1 MLYQGNTTQ
10 LICVSGYIGCLVDKF
25 YTSFPVFYC
34 IFFPSENLCF
44 LYAAHD
50 IEGTKRFI
58 EIQTNVSIDNSISI
72 PGTPY
77 LLEYLTKLNSYH
89 CCSGLESCS

>member
-1 MLYQGNTTQ
+1 MRNFT
-10 LICVSGYIGCLVDKF
+10 I
-25 YTSFPVFYC
+25 VFRCFNC
-34 IFFPSENLCF
+34 IFFSSENLCI
-44 LYAAHD
+44 LYYAVHD
-50 IEGTKRFI
+50 IEGTERFI

-77 LLEYLTKLNSYH
+77 LLEYLTKLNSYL